1 MPNFDQFLN
10 NNYKLYTNIF
20 QNDFI
25 YIYLVNLW
33 CNTSSNWPFINQL
46 GLYIISL
53 ILLSLIFTVFTLICT
68 LHQTKL
74 ITNNT
79 VSYNKVTK
87 LWSLKNSAHKR
98 SIVVLKTQRQ
108 LIINWVQNNTT
119 KFKTLTHS
127 KSWNRVFSPIIL
139 LCISGSLN
147 QSCIQHFLMYSHVHE
162 LLLRLLSIQV

>member
-1 MPNFDQFLN
+1 MPNFDQFL

-20 QNDFI
+20 QNDLI
-25 YIYLVNLW
+25 YFYLVNLW

-46 GLYIISL
+46 GLYITSL
-53 ILLSLIFTVFTLICT
+53 ILLSLIFTVFTLMCT

-87 LWSLKNSAHKR
+87 LLSLKNSAHKL
-98 SIVVLKTQRQ
+98 SIVLKTQGQ

-147 QSCIQHFLMYSHVHE
+147 QSCIQHLLMYSHVHE
-162 LLLRLLSIQV
+162 LLLRLLPIQV